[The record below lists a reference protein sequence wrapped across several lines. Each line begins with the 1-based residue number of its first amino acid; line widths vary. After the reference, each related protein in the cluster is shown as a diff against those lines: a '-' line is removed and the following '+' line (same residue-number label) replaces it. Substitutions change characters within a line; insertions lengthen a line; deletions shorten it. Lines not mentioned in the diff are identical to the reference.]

1 MPEARFL
8 GFSGFLSPRS
18 PLGFFRNQDKP
29 PDNRI
34 FRPYPSSQS
43 YVSASGPYFFYI
55 FAPNYLVNTIF

>member
-34 FRPYPSSQS
+34 FRPYPIL
-43 YVSASGPYFFYI
+43 F
-55 FAPNYLVNTIF
+55 L